1 MEADLELRSELGVAL
16 AQALSRSSRADQATA
31 ALQLAHWLFRVGNG
45 RGDLT
50 TSEINAACDALAAL
64 LPEGWPSQAQEIAS
78 EDGPDTGGAE
88 VASCAGSKAFTAS
101 LLTLA
106 EPAWLQRLDDA
117 GGRPLLESWMASIAP
132 QDKLFLSIE
141 YAVV

>member
-31 ALQLAHWLFRVGNG
+31 ALQLAHWLFRV
-45 RGDLT
+45 R
-50 TSEINAACDALAAL
+50 SERDEASDIHAACDALTGL

-101 LLTLA
+101 LLALA